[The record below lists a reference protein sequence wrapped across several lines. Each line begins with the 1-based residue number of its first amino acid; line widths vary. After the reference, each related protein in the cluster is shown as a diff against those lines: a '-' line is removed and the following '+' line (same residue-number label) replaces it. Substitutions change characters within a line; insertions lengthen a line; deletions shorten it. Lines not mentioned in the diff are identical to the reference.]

1 MCFASLLAC
10 RQIQSLVIYN
20 VVAKE
25 PTFVQIKAKQPDVTV
40 ASMELPVLLPH
51 HIVEHLLECGLD
63 ISSQL
68 VGSFWKHLERV
79 GDEWALLTRP
89 FRIASESSVW
99 PIALYGDEAS
109 MMFHN
114 APSHKI
120 IGVFLSLPLF
130 RPKCARLSRYL
141 LFSIE
146 SSKVVDVVSSLY
158 PAFEAIVASCN
169 LLAEQG
175 VQGRRFLVSEIRGDQ
190 MWIRNLF
197 RHRAHWVSHE
207 VCFRC
212 KARADTTS
220 NLRYTKY
227 DFSNDGWHTT
237 RRSTY
242 QFILEEL
249 QDPLCS
255 SVNMVETIYAQNT
268 SNSKNTIAQ
277 NIELPRPTS

>member
-10 RQIQSLVIYN
+10 RQIQPLVIN

-109 MMFHN
+109 MMFQN

-237 RRSTY
+237 RRSRCV
-242 QFILEEL
+242 LEMWW
-249 QDPLCS
+249 PSC
-255 SVNMVETIYAQNT
+255 
-268 SNSKNTIAQ
+268 
-277 NIELPRPTS
+277 P